1 VRATGAGMSA
11 TDPGKGLRE
20 AASAYYRSAGRFAW
34 HFARGKLRGD
44 PAYRLI
50 LEQGLLAGCSRLLDL
65 GAGQGLLAAWL
76 LAARSCHAL
85 GRAGAWPQRWP
96 APPLLESYTG
106 IEINPKEVH
115 RARQAFAPAAAALV
129 RMLHAD
135 ILDADY
141 GSPDGIVML
150 DVLHYN
156 DFHAQEQILG
166 RARAALSPG
175 GALLVRIGD
184 AAGGQ
189 AFTLSKA
196 LDQGVALLRRRR
208 WLPLHC
214 RTLGNWQA
222 LLAELGFSTRTVA
235 VSRGTAFTN
244 TLLIGKAA

>member
-1 VRATGAGMSA
+1 MSTA
-11 TDPGKGLRE
+11 APAKILLDS
-20 AASAYYRSAGRFAW
+20 ASAYYRASGRFAW

-50 LEQGLLAGCSRLLDL
+50 LERGLLGGCSRLLDL

-85 GRAGAWPQRWP
+85 GRAGAWPHQWP
-96 APPLLESYTG
+96 APPLIESYTG

-115 RARQAFAPAAAALV
+115 RARRAFALAAAAQV
-129 RMLHAD
+129 RMLHTD
-135 ILDADY
+135 ILEADY
-141 GSPDGIVML
+141 GRPDSIALL

-156 DFHAQEQILG
+156 DFRAQERILG

-184 AAGGQ
+184 AGGGH

-196 LDQGVALLRRRR
+196 LDQGVALLRRGR

-214 RTLGNWQA
+214 RTLGNWEA
-222 LLAELGFSTRTVA
+222 LLSTLGFSTRVVA
-235 VSRGTAFTN
+235 LSRGSGFTN
-244 TLLIGKAA
+244 TMLLGKAA

>member
-1 VRATGAGMSA
+1 MSTAT
-11 TDPGKGLRE
+11 PGRILLD
-20 AASAYYRSAGRFAW
+20 AASAYYRASGRFAW
-34 HFARGKLRGD
+34 HFARGKLRAD

-50 LEQGLLAGCSRLLDL
+50 LEQGLLQGCARLLDL

-96 APPLLESYTG
+96 APPLLESYT
-106 IEINPKEVH
+106 
-115 RARQAFAPAAAALV
+115 ALAAGAQV

-141 GSPDGIVML
+141 GHPDAIVLL

-156 DFHAQEQILG
+156 DFRAQERILG
-166 RARAALSPG
+166 RARAALAPG

-184 AAGGQ
+184 AAGGR

-196 LDQGVALLRRRR
+196 LDQGVALLRRGR

-222 LLAELGFSTRTVA
+222 LLAALGFSTRTVA
-235 VSRGTAFTN
+235 VSRGTGFTN
-244 TLLIGKAA
+244 TMLIGKAA

>member
-1 VRATGAGMSA
+1 MSTAT
-11 TDPGKGLRE
+11 PGKILLD
-20 AASAYYRSAGRFAW
+20 AASAYYRASGRFAW

-50 LEQGLLAGCSRLLDL
+50 LEQGLLQDCARLLDL

-106 IEINPKEVH
+106 IEINPREVH
-115 RARQAFAPAAAALV
+115 RARRAFALAAGVEV

-141 GSPDGIVML
+141 GRPDAIVLL

-156 DFHAQEQILG
+156 DFTAQERILG
-166 RARAALSPG
+166 RARAALAPG

-184 AAGGQ
+184 AAGGR

-196 LDQGVALLRRRR
+196 LDQGVALLRRGR

-222 LLAELGFSTRTVA
+222 LLATLGFSTRTVA
-235 VSRGTAFTN
+235 VSRGTGFAN
-244 TLLIGKAA
+244 TMLIGKAA

>member
-1 VRATGAGMSA
+1 MNTSVPPRMLL
-11 TDPGKGLRE
+11 D
-20 AASAYYRSAGRFAW
+20 AASAYYRAAGRFAW
-34 HFARGKLRGD
+34 HFARAKLRAD

-50 LEQGLLAGCSRLLDL
+50 LEQGLLAHRRHLLDL

-85 GRAGAWPQRWP
+85 GEPVAWPAGWP

-106 IEINPKEVH
+106 IEINPKEVR
-115 RARQAFAPAAAALV
+115 RARRAFALDVGARV
-129 RMLHAD
+129 RLLHAD
-135 ILDADY
+135 IRDADF
-141 GSPDGIVML
+141 GRPDAIVLL

-156 DFHAQEQILG
+156 DFTAQERILG
-166 RARAALSPG
+166 RARSALAPG

-196 LDQGVALLRRRR
+196 LDQGVALVRRGR

-214 RTLGNWQA
+214 RTLTNWQT
-222 LLAELGFSTRTVA
+222 LLAGLGFSTRTVA

>member
-1 VRATGAGMSA
+1 MSA
-11 TDPGKGLRE
+11 TDPGKALPE
-20 AASAYYRSAGRFAW
+20 AASAYYRAAGRFAW
-34 HFARGKLRGD
+34 HFAHGKLRAD

-50 LEQGLLAGCSRLLDL
+50 LEQGLLAGCARLLDL

-85 GRAGAWPQRWP
+85 GREGGWPQHWP
-96 APPLLESYTG
+96 APPLIESYTG

-115 RARQAFAPAAAALV
+115 RARQAFALAAAAQL

-141 GSPDGIVML
+141 GRPDGIVML

-156 DFHAQEQILG
+156 DFRAQERILT

-184 AAGGQ
+184 AAGGH
-189 AFTLSKA
+189 AFTLSRA
-196 LDQGVALLRRRR
+196 LDQGVALLRRGR
-208 WLPLHC
+208 WLALHC

-222 LLAELGFSTRTVA
+222 LLSEHGFSTRTVA
-235 VSRGTAFTN
+235 VNRGAAFTN

>member
-1 VRATGAGMSA
+1 MSTAT
-11 TDPGKGLRE
+11 PGKILLD
-20 AASAYYRSAGRFAW
+20 AASAYYRASGRFAW

-50 LEQGLLAGCSRLLDL
+50 LEQGLLQDCVRLLDL

-106 IEINPKEVH
+106 IEINPREVH
-115 RARQAFAPAAAALV
+115 RARRAFALAAGVEV

-141 GSPDGIVML
+141 GRPDAIVLL

-156 DFHAQEQILG
+156 DFPAQERILG
-166 RARAALSPG
+166 RARAALAPG

-184 AAGGQ
+184 AAGGR

-196 LDQGVALLRRRR
+196 LDQGVALLRRGR

-222 LLAELGFSTRTVA
+222 LLATLGFSTRTVA
-235 VSRGTAFTN
+235 VSRGTGFTN
-244 TLLIGKAA
+244 TMLIGKAA

>member
-1 VRATGAGMSA
+1 MTVAAPTKVLL
-11 TDPGKGLRE
+11 D
-20 AASAYYRSAGRFAW
+20 AASAYYRVSGRFAW
-34 HFARGKLRGD
+34 HFARGKLRAD

-50 LEQGLLAGCSRLLDL
+50 LEQGLLQGCSRLLDL

-85 GRAGAWPQRWP
+85 GYPGAWPARWP
-96 APPLLESYTG
+96 APPVIESYTG

-115 RARQAFAPAAAALV
+115 RARRAFALAAAARV

-135 ILDADY
+135 ILEADY
-141 GSPDGIVML
+141 GRPDAIVLL

-156 DFHAQEQILG
+156 DFHAQERILG
-166 RARAALSPG
+166 RARAALCPG

-184 AAGGQ
+184 ASGGH

-208 WLPLHC
+208 WLSLHC
-214 RTLGNWQA
+214 RTLGNWQS
-222 LLAELGFSTRTVA
+222 LLSTLGFSTRTVA
-235 VSRGTAFTN
+235 VTPT
-244 TLLIGKAA
+244 